1 MGITRRQA
9 VAGTAGAIAGAA
21 GIYALVDRNAT
32 PPSRAAAGA
41 TVPPEQHV
49 LDGVQVVTDNGVT
62 TTETYFC
69 TDGEALS
76 GPREPGTYTVRVNA
90 LDAAD
95 AVVVRSSDQ
104 GSILAGQTTDL
115 GVFPLETDPDVC
127 DSSTCPTGCCD
138 AAGSCVDPITDAQC
152 GLGGTTCSNCE
163 AAGLVCNQ
171 TDGICAS

>member
-1 MGITRRQA
+1 MKLAFACVMLLACGGEGDAIVGTFSLAWQ
-9 VAGTAGAIAGAA
+9 VTSGGVPIECTTAGIET
-21 GIYALVDRNAT
+21 I
-32 PPSRAAAGA
+32 
-41 TVPPEQHV
+41 
-49 LDGVQVVTDNGVT
+49 QVVTDNGVT